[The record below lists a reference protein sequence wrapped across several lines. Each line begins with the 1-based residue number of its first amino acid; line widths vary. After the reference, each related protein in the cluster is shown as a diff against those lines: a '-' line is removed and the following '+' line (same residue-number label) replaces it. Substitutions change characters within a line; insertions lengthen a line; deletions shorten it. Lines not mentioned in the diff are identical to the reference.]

1 MCVDG
6 LSLIIIGL
14 DKTVGHRVY
23 GVWLAG
29 SCQNTIY
36 QAEDSGTRRKSFLK
50 ERWP

>member
-14 DKTVGHRVY
+14 DKTLGLGVC
-23 GVWLAG
+23 GVWLVG
-29 SCQNTIY
+29 SCQNTIC
-36 QAEDSGTRRKSFLK
+36 QSEDSETQRKSFLK